1 MLGGQQQAIG
11 SMLGFGGLQRGIE
24 QARRDVA
31 FQEFMRELGY
41 PAQQV
46 DLLGRAVGTLPQ
58 SIIGQTQTTQQQ
70 AGPMGILGG
79 IAGLGS
85 SLALG
90 GINPFSFLGGGGTA
104 SQLASLQNP
113 SQTSMV
119 LRAMG
124 YNPNDPSSIFG
135 T

>member
-1 MLGGQQQAIG
+1 
-11 SMLGFGGLQRGIE
+11 
-24 QARRDVA
+24 
-31 FQEFMRELGY
+31 MRELGY

-79 IAGLGS
+79 AAGLAS

-90 GINPFSFLGGGGTA
+90 GINPFSFLGGGRAVTPSA
-104 SQLASLQNP
+104 SQIYSQINMP
-113 SQTSMV
+113 STLPGSGTG
-119 LRAMG
+119 L
-124 YNPNDPSSIFG
+124 NLFG